1 MADRNQIGYKSGV
14 RVVLIAAKELAF
26 AKSRLGVRLGVDE
39 RRHLAEE
46 MFRDVLAAAA
56 SSRLADHIAVVSSD
70 RTLLE
75 LARAAGALVIDEE
88 FPRGLNTAVR
98 LATNALVAGGASAL
112 VTLLSDIPLVTGD
125 DIDTVF
131 ESLPR
136 APGVVLVPSRDL
148 TGTNMLARTPGDVLL
163 TRFGSNS
170 LARHLGECRRLNLA
184 CKLVNLPR
192 PAVDLDVVADL
203 MEFMRVPSTTHTFRR
218 LARLGLAD
226 G

>member
-1 MADRNQIGYKSGV
+1 M

-26 AKSRLGVRLGVDE
+26 AKSRLASRLGADE
-39 RRHLAEE
+39 RKHLAEA
-46 MFRDVLAAAA
+46 MFRDVLAAA
-56 SSRLADHIAVVSSD
+56 SSARRADHIAVISSD
-70 RTLLE
+70 RVLLE

-98 LATNALVAGGASAL
+98 LATGALIGGGARTV
-112 VTLLSDIPLVTGD
+112 VTLLSDIPLVTGE
-125 DIDTVF
+125 DIDTVI

-148 TGTNMLARTPGDVLL
+148 TGTNMIARTPGDALA

-184 CKLVNLPR
+184 CELVNLPR
-192 PAVDLDVVADL
+192 PAVDLDLVADL
-203 MEFMRVPSTTHTFRR
+203 MEFMRVPSTTHTFRQ
-218 LARLGLAD
+218 LARLGLAE